1 MVTSAVYLQSRPVVD
16 GIFIFMKEAKRPA
29 NQWNWKGMEKER
41 GREERWEDYKIIFR
55 NGSFKILLVDAD
67 FTQIII
73 SVGGCSEEKDK
84 RGAREAQ

>member
-16 GIFIFMKEAKRPA
+16 GIFIFKKEAKRPA

-67 FTQIII
+67 LR
-73 SVGGCSEEKDK
+73 KYNYW
-84 RGAREAQ
+84 RGRVQRGKE